1 VPPLAAI
8 KRRDLIRYLRELGC
22 MGPYPGSQHEFMR
35 REGKRISIPNPHQG
49 DISKRLLAR
58 ILRDA
63 EIAREEWERL

>member
-1 VPPLAAI
+1 
-8 KRRDLIRYLRELGC
+8 
-22 MGPYPGSQHEFMR
+22 MR

-63 EIAREEWERL
+63 EIAREERERL